1 MKKQG
6 RRILLVFILLGAA
19 AVSVRAEREVPSAL
33 PQLVYVFTDAMQLV
47 SERYLRE
54 VSPKELLYGAIQGM
68 LQILDPESQFLTPEE
83 LRRLRMET
91 EGEFV
96 GIGAKVNV
104 REDGLL
110 IDYVLENTPAS
121 EAGLKTGDVI
131 VSVDG
136 KPLEHIPRS
145 EALEL
150 LKGKPGSSIDIGLKL
165 KGEDVVTVRKISRAH
180 VDIPH
185 VKDARIVASKVG
197 YVRIV
202 EFGEKTRIELIKAL
216 AKLRRGGANRFI
228 LDVRDNPGGTLE
240 AAAGVAE
247 LFLSRGDLIVSTVGR
262 RSAESFEI
270 TAKETGAYS
279 AAPLA
284 ILINKGSASASEVL
298 AAALK
303 DHNRAK
309 LFGTASFGKA
319 SVQALLTLR
328 DGSAIRITTAE
339 YFTPN
344 KNAINRV
351 GLKPDFLIEGE
362 EAQLKEA
369 ASYLE
374 NISPTM

>member
-1 MKKQG
+1 MKKQWQK
-6 RRILLVFILLGAA
+6 ILFLFVLFGAA
-19 AVSVRAEREVPSAL
+19 AVSVRAEREIPSAL

-54 VSPKELLYGAIQGM
+54 VNPKDLLYGAIQGM
-68 LQILDPESQFLTPEE
+68 LQILDPDSQFLTPEE

-104 REDGLL
+104 KEDGLL

-121 EAGLKTGDVI
+121 DAGLKTGDLI

-136 KPLEHIPRS
+136 KPLQHIPRND
-145 EALEL
+145 ALKL
-150 LKGKPGSSIDIGLKL
+150 LEGKSGSSIVVGLKL
-165 KGEDVVTVRKISRAH
+165 KDEDTITVRKISRAK

-185 VKDARIVASKVG
+185 VKDARIVAPKVG

-202 EFGEKTRIELIKAL
+202 EFGEKTNIELIKAL

-240 AAAGVAE
+240 AAAAVAE

-262 RSAESFEI
+262 RSTESFEI
-270 TAKETGAYS
+270 SAKETGAYS

-284 ILINKGSASASEVL
+284 VLINKGSASASEVL

-351 GLKPDFLIEGE
+351 GLKPDFLIEDE